1 MEKRI
6 FQGTMLISTF
16 KLLLPEMPL
25 ERFEQVV
32 VHYFADYYGVWN
44 GYKTDREGKTD
55 YSARIQSI
63 QRPPY
68 RRENSVS
75 LTIVTETVPPCISGM
90 VYCALKKDDY
100 FRIDL
105 RQYPERVT
113 LFLGTHEEDPT
124 TVLKDAWVS
133 VNGLQISYFI
143 KDPDT
148 TLLEFIDATITD
160 FKTYS
165 EIRLRFVE

>member
-1 MEKRI
+1 
-6 FQGTMLISTF
+6 
-16 KLLLPEMPL
+16 
-25 ERFEQVV
+25 
-32 VHYFADYYGVWN
+32 
-44 GYKTDREGKTD
+44 
-55 YSARIQSI
+55 
-63 QRPPY
+63 
-68 RRENSVS
+68 
-75 LTIVTETVPPCISGM
+75 M